1 MQEKLIDE
9 YVISIMEK
17 KIGKNILDNSVLMIL
32 FADKH
37 IKVIYEDRIVLK
49 FTLI

>member
-1 MQEKLIDE
+1 MCNEFGFNN
-9 YVISIMEK
+9 
-17 KIGKNILDNSVLMIL
+17 GKNILDNSVLMIL
-32 FADKH
+32 FADKRKYN